1 MSTAGDLDVA
11 DVVTVVDTLCDLVR
25 ESEWEQLRRH
35 HGTVND
41 VGDMRKIAEAY
52 TLALFHRLHKFND
65 GIICRERDPHYAMI
79 SRLWGGPPTAA
90 AHFFTA
96 YDAVRCPPSDA
107 AASILY
113 GLPDDAEWS
122 GPLAAKGPSPLMI
135 AIERGQCDD
144 AIEALCVRGG
154 FFTPDE
160 QRLDGIVAVL
170 ECNDLDGALC
180 AFAAARKDDFVMGLF
195 DFSPTQKYTALQVCC
210 SVVDPLRVYGAL
222 VTLLMW
228 KVPVTRA
235 ATDILAERA
244 HAAADG
250 RERTK
255 LIRSVRLLSLVGAP
269 PGRFVL
275 REYSKFAASTN
286 FPVDLSE
293 RIKGDAYDSPMPVG
307 DLRLQQAI
315 VECRRG

>member
-144 AIEALCVRGG
+144 VIEALCVRGG
-154 FFTPDE
+154 FFTQDE

-170 ECNDLDGALC
+170 RSDDLDGALC
-180 AFAAARKDDFVMGLF
+180 AFAAARKGDFVMGLF
-195 DFSPTQKYTALQVCC
+195 DFTPKQKYTALQVCC
-210 SVVDPLRVYGAL
+210 SVVDPQRVYGTI

-235 ATDILAERA
+235 AADILAERA
-244 HAAADG
+244 HAAAGSD
-250 RERTK
+250 RTK
-255 LIRSVRLLSLVGAP
+255 LIRSVRLLSLVGAQP
-269 PGRFVL
+269 SRFVL
-275 REYSKFAASTN
+275 REFSKFAASKN

-293 RIKGDAYDSPMPVG
+293 RIKSDAYYSLMPIH
-307 DLRLQQAI
+307 DLQEAI
-315 VECRRG
+315 VACRRWQS